1 MCVDFKIN
9 ENIICLFYPDNER
22 TLVTRGYYFFKKSK
36 IFNF

>member
-22 TLVTRGYYFFKKSK
+22 TLVTRGYFYKNYDF
-36 IFNF
+36 